1 MGGVAI
7 AIPLY
12 FTSALAQDYPAMVAP
27 SLPDVWGALA
37 VSPSLLSWGASWN
50 YKDEAAASRSAI
62 TRCRTSGA
70 SDCKVAV
77 TVADACV
84 SLATSTGQKVFA
96 IGGPIA
102 AADSAERAALTQCK
116 RTGGQAC
123 AVTTSFCADG
133 VHHVVNGSSPAAASR
148 LPVTAGVR
156 DDTAKFYGTWMAS
169 TAVNGQQLTILTLV
183 NAQGYSNFVVAQTG
197 NIPAGDGT
205 FSAANGRYTTSA
217 EEPNDSGSYRFLNK
231 DTVECTNAAGQS
243 LTWKRR

>member
-12 FTSALAQDYPAMVAP
+12 FTSALARDYPAMVAP
-27 SLPDVWGALA
+27 SLPDLWGALA
-37 VSPSLLSWGASWN
+37 VSPSLLSWGAAWN
-50 YKDEAAASRSAI
+50 YKDEAAASRSAM
-62 TRCRTSGA
+62 TRCRASGA

-84 SLATSTGQKVFA
+84 SLATSTGQRVFA
-96 IGGPIA
+96 IGGPIGA
-102 AADSAERAALTQCK
+102 ANSAGQAALSQCK
-116 RTGGQAC
+116 RTGGLAC
-123 AVTTSFCADG
+123 AITTSLCADG
-133 VHHVVNGSSPAAASR
+133 LHHVVNESSPVAATP
-148 LPVTAGVR
+148 LPATVGVH
-156 DDTAKFYGTWMAS
+156 DETAKFYGTWMAS
-169 TAVNGQQLTILTLV
+169 AAVNGQQLTILTVL

-231 DTVECTNAAGQS
+231 DTVECTNAAGQM